1 MITGFAKGRPSVE
14 PTAKALLRLHYLVSD
29 LHVPGK
35 YGPTAGCSFGH
46 LSGQTFVH
54 QTLLSG
60 HCPESLHT
68 SALVYLP
75 VRTQSWTP
83 VRTLSG
89 QTFVSYKRFPSQK
102 AELAPQKQNISDCR
116 DVGRA
121 LGRAPERR
129 AQAVAGRVA
138 VQGLQ
143 SALASRR
150 YWRFGGTLVCR
161 GSRRFGAPRWHGH
174 RWWLPRLASCDSSVR
189 RSAVGCC
196 ADGLLGM
203 DAVRVAPNIRPRAR
217 RSRK

>member
-60 HCPESLHT
+60 HCPETLHT

-83 VRTLSG
+83 VRTLSDRHSFHINAFRHRKPSSLPKSKTS
-89 QTFVSYKRFPSQK
+89 QTVAMSVVLSAERPS
-102 AELAPQKQNISDCR
+102 A
-116 DVGRA
+116 A
-121 LGRAPERR
+121 LKP
-129 AQAVAGRVA
+129 
-138 VQGLQ
+138 
-143 SALASRR
+143 
-150 YWRFGGTLVCR
+150 
-161 GSRRFGAPRWHGH
+161 
-174 RWWLPRLASCDSSVR
+174 
-189 RSAVGCC
+189 
-196 ADGLLGM
+196 
-203 DAVRVAPNIRPRAR
+203 
-217 RSRK
+217 

>member
-83 VRTLSG
+83 VRTLSDRHSFQPISLESSNSG
-89 QTFVSYKRFPSQK
+89 SPPTRARAGALVTHQRGAHPAPPS
-102 AELAPQKQNISDCR
+102 
-116 DVGRA
+116 
-121 LGRAPERR
+121 
-129 AQAVAGRVA
+129 
-138 VQGLQ
+138 
-143 SALASRR
+143 
-150 YWRFGGTLVCR
+150 R
-161 GSRRFGAPRWHGH
+161 GCEWVVKGD
-174 RWWLPRLASCDSSVR
+174 PRLLAYGSQPAFGISFPLTCIYFLVNAQHEIHTR
-189 RSAVGCC
+189 YC
-196 ADGLLGM
+196 
-203 DAVRVAPNIRPRAR
+203 PIPRFTH
-217 RSRK
+217 KTQKTFII